1 MGVMTRGWPS
11 GLISG
16 LWLLWALY
24 WLLAARSVKPVRRR
38 ETLASRLTFVVA
50 MLLGALLLLAG
61 HRWLGWLQA
70 RWIGG
75 GWVRYW
81 IAVTLVVAGLSF
93 SIWARRTLGGNWSG
107 TVTVKVDHEL
117 VQTGPYRRIR
127 HPIYTGLLLA
137 VFGSALA
144 AGRLYGL
151 AACALI
157 ALGLWRKLRV
167 EERWMAAEF
176 GERYERYRHSSWA
189 LIPFV
194 I

>member
-1 MGVMTRGWPS
+1 MTRAWPAA
-11 GLISG
+11 LIGG
-16 LWLLWALY
+16 LWLLFALY
-24 WLLAARSVKPVRRR
+24 WLVAAQSVKSVRRR
-38 ETLASRLTFVVA
+38 ESLTSRLIFVVP

-61 HRWLGWLQA
+61 HHRLGWLQA

-75 GWVRYW
+75 GWARYW
-81 IAVTLVVAGLSF
+81 TAVALVVAGLSF
-93 SIWARRTLGGNWSG
+93 SVWARRTLGGNWSG

-127 HPIYTGLLLA
+127 HPIYTGILLA
-137 VFGSALA
+137 VLGSGLA

-151 AACALI
+151 LAFVFI
-157 ALGLWRKLRV
+157 ALGLAWKLRV

-176 GERYERYRHSSWA
+176 GERYAQYRRTTWA

-194 I
+194 L